1 LPDATDFAAT
11 FATRERLPQ
20 HGVRLALLLAG
31 FGSAAGSA
39 AAIWLASAGDGDS
52 QLV

>member
-1 LPDATDFAAT
+1 MPDGKDFAAT

-20 HGVRLALLLAG
+20 HGVRLVLLLAG

>member
-1 LPDATDFAAT
+1 MPDATDFAAT

-20 HGVRLALLLAG
+20 YGVRLALLAG

-39 AAIWLASAGDGDS
+39 AAIWRASAGDGDS

>member
-11 FATRERLPQ
+11 FATRERLQQ
-20 HGVRLALLLAG
+20 HGVHLALLLAG